1 VKEHSGFVNEELLLF
16 FFKID
21 LGTRL
26 QRALNL
32 DRYEDAQALR
42 AKIEEVDSAIT
53 RHEAQKTGGSKNVQD
68 RVTDRTAVGLQLR
81 SELQRAIEEER
92 YKDAA
97 AIRDKLAE
105 VNMDSLADAVS
116 AAAAQSKS
124 YTYRLGL
131 RVVHREDKWAGLI
144 CGMEPMCCEAKDWQK
159 TAGVDNGQLANGM
172 QQPFYQVLVDTEGL
186 GAYDVAYVPQERL
199 LPFEDIAEEEVKV
212 REIEHPYTYLLFF
225 GMDKKGNYI
234 PTRQLRDKY
243 NAERHEAVSEAED
256 DEDDDDDDHG
266 ADSGN
271 VDKKN
276 GDNSGGG
283 SDLLD

>member
-1 VKEHSGFVNEELLLF
+1 MVKEHSGFVNEELLLF

-92 YKDAA
+92 YQDAA
-97 AIRDKLAE
+97 TIRDKLSE

-144 CGMEPMCCEAKDWQK
+144 CGMEPMCCEANDWQK
-159 TAGVDNGQLANGM
+159 TAGVDNGQLADGM

-225 GMDKKGNYI
+225 GMDQKGNYI
-234 PTRQLRDKY
+234 PTRHLREKY
-243 NAERHEAVSEAED
+243 NAERHEALSVAEED
-256 DEDDDDDDHG
+256 DEDEDDDG
-266 ADSGN
+266 NSGN

-283 SDLLD
+283 SNLLD